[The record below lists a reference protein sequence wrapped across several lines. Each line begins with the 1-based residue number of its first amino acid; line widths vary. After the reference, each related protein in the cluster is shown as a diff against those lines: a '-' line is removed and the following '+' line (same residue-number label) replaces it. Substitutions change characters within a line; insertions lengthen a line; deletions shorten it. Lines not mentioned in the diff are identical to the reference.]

1 MSKRNPIEI
10 TFYFN
15 TIEEAIATLG
25 SLVQKAAPV
34 ATVDDP
40 AKPLV
45 IEKPVVKPRKPRA
58 DAGKPRGPYKNVEA
72 PGTGSAPQPDAPAAE
87 DPAGGVPVASTPE
100 TAPPEASAQ
109 QEVTAAQPST
119 PEAGA
124 APDESAVQAALE
136 RLFAAKG
143 AQPALQL
150 LAEFGVK
157 RGRDLKP
164 EQRADFIKRAGEV
177 ASA

>member
-1 MSKRNPIEI
+1 MAKRNPIEI

-34 ATVDDP
+34 ANLEKP
-40 AKPLV
+40 AQPLV
-45 IEKPVVKPRKPRA
+45 IETKVTKPRKPRA
-58 DAGKPRGPYKNVEA
+58 DAGQKRGPYKKVEA
-72 PGTGSAPQPDAPAAE
+72 PKEATADSQATGEAASGPDASA
-87 DPAGGVPVASTPE
+87 ASTPE

-109 QEVTAAQPST
+109 QEATAAQPLT

-124 APDESAVQAALE
+124 APTEAEVQAAIDKV
-136 RLFAAKG
+136 FSAKG
-143 AQPALQL
+143 LKAAMAALDS
-150 LAEFGVK
+150 FGVK

-164 EQRADFIKRAGEV
+164 EDRAAFIQKAEEIANG
-177 ASA
+177 